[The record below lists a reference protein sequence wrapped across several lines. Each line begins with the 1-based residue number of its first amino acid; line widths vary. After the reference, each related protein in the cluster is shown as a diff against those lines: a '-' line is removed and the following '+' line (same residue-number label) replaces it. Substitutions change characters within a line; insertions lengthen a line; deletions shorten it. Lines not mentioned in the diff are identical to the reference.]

1 MQIES
6 IDAQCRNVGN
16 LMSPF
21 IRRNYVQSNY
31 THTSCFHEKIFNL
44 EKICRFSTLWDAPSF
59 LFSVI
64 LWLTY
69 FRIVYSNLL
78 STLKNEFGN
87 LDLYNFYWKMEDIS
101 SVNVAFFR
109 MYLFAHF
116 QILRGSLY
124 KRYLQTFLSIGTY
137 LLSPP

>member
-1 MQIES
+1 
-6 IDAQCRNVGN
+6 
-16 LMSPF
+16 MSF
-21 IRRNYVQSNY
+21 L
-31 THTSCFHEKIFNL
+31 HTV
-44 EKICRFSTLWDAPSF
+44 WDTPSASF

-101 SVNVAFFR
+101 SVNVAFLR

-116 QILRGSLY
+116 QVLRGSLY
-124 KRYLQTFLSIGTY
+124 KRCLQTFLSIGTY
-137 LLSPP
+137 TCLVHHSRIRLFFQEIKVFETVSFLQKIIF